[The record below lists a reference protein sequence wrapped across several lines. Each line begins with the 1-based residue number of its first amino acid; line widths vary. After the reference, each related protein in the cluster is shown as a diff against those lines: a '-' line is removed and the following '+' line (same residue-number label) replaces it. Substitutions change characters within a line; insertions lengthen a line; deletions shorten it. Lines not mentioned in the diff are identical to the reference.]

1 MSALDLIKI
10 EKGQVLFNEGDLSEQ
25 MYFLKSGKLK
35 VTRNLDDKE
44 VVLGNV
50 TPGELV
56 GEISFFDKNPRTATV
71 VADEDSELAV
81 IPADK
86 FKTIFDE
93 LPSWYQVLTN
103 TLIKRV
109 RNVNKTKRSTSCK
122 AKNIFKKI

>member
-1 MSALDLIKI
+1 MPSLDLIKI

-71 VADEDSELAV
+71 IADEDSELAV
-81 IPADK
+81 IPAEK

-103 TLIKRV
+103 TLVKRV
-109 RNVNKTKRSTSCK
+109 RNADHQDIT
-122 AKNIFKKI
+122 